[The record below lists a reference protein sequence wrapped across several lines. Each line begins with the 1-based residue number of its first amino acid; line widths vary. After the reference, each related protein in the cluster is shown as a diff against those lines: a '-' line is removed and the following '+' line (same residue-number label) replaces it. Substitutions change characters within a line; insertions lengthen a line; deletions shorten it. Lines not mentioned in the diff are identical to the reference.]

1 MKIAIFPGT
10 FNPLTYGH
18 INIAQRA
25 SSLFDKVIIAIAK
38 KENEELLLTTKERLS
53 ISEDIF
59 SEEKNITPIVFSGLV
74 TDLAREKSSYFII
87 RGVRTIIDFDYES
100 VMADMNKKL
109 YPEIETVFLMPDEK
123 FKNISSS
130 LVREIAMLGGDISS
144 FVPPSVK
151 LALERKL

>member
-1 MKIAIFPGT
+1 M
-10 FNPLTYGH
+10 
-18 INIAQRA
+18 
-25 SSLFDKVIIAIAK
+25 
-38 KENEELLLTTKERLS
+38 
-53 ISEDIF
+53 
-59 SEEKNITPIVFSGLV
+59 
-74 TDLAREKSSYFII
+74 
-87 RGVRTIIDFDYES
+87 RTIIDFDYES

>member
-1 MKIAIFPGT
+1 M
-10 FNPLTYGH
+10 
-18 INIAQRA
+18 
-25 SSLFDKVIIAIAK
+25 
-38 KENEELLLTTKERLS
+38 
-53 ISEDIF
+53 
-59 SEEKNITPIVFSGLV
+59 
-74 TDLAREKSSYFII
+74 AREKSSYFII

>member
-1 MKIAIFPGT
+1 
-10 FNPLTYGH
+10 
-18 INIAQRA
+18 
-25 SSLFDKVIIAIAK
+25 
-38 KENEELLLTTKERLS
+38 
-53 ISEDIF
+53 
-59 SEEKNITPIVFSGLV
+59 
-74 TDLAREKSSYFII
+74 
-87 RGVRTIIDFDYES
+87 
-100 VMADMNKKL
+100 MADMNKKL

>member
-1 MKIAIFPGT
+1 M
-10 FNPLTYGH
+10 
-18 INIAQRA
+18 
-25 SSLFDKVIIAIAK
+25 
-38 KENEELLLTTKERLS
+38 
-53 ISEDIF
+53 
-59 SEEKNITPIVFSGLV
+59 
-74 TDLAREKSSYFII
+74 AREKSSYFII

-109 YPEIETVFLMPDEK
+109 YTEIETVFLMPDEK

>member
-1 MKIAIFPGT
+1 M
-10 FNPLTYGH
+10 
-18 INIAQRA
+18 
-25 SSLFDKVIIAIAK
+25 
-38 KENEELLLTTKERLS
+38 
-53 ISEDIF
+53 
-59 SEEKNITPIVFSGLV
+59 
-74 TDLAREKSSYFII
+74 ARDKSSYFII

>member
-25 SSLFDKVIIAIAK
+25 SSLFDEVIIAIAK
-38 KENEELLLTTKERLS
+38 KQNEELLLTTKERLS